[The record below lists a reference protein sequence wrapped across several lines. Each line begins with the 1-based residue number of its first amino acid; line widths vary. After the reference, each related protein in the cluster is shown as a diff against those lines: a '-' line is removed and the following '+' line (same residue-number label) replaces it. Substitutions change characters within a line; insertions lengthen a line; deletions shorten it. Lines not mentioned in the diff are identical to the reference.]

1 MAAGCMKAYMRLVH
15 GGFLRMKLARLDT
28 KVKVC
33 TRTVAN
39 KALTVDL
46 AEHKTQ
52 RRDSFKMKKTECIKD
67 RTHVPNGG
75 GGNTCIY
82 IQNMEICCFIC
93 IDKH

>member
-1 MAAGCMKAYMRLVH
+1 MAAGCMKVSMRLVH
-15 GGFLRMKLARLDT
+15 GGFLCMKMAWLET

-75 GGNTCIY
+75 GNTCIY